1 MRKEKIIRS
10 QKKKRSG
17 KVIGGVFLALIIIV
31 VLGVF
36 LTYNLNKSNK
46 TLENW
51 DRYAVIGKN
60 NVIVVYE
67 DKLAVKIPFDVQV
80 DKDSTIGNLVKSKN
94 YELVMDSINN
104 FLPEKVSNY
113 KVVRYSEISLNVKNA
128 RNIPEI
134 NIDGKKYILTSGTQ
148 SLFLDLYGG
157 ELKNT
162 GNIVVDILNANG
174 VGGYARKTGEKLKN
188 TLPPLTYTAANYENN
203 TEYSLIKINEIS
215 KEDLENILI
224 NVNEKYFKIKEDSDI
239 PTLASVVLILG
250 KEKDIDFKIDVKGNS
265 SEARAALKEL
275 ENLGY
280 KNLTFKEENRSLD
293 KPVIEYKKDD
303 YYIALKIAKK
313 LNITNM
319 IENNSLENKINIL
332 VN

>member
-1 MRKEKIIRS
+1 MLFRS
-10 QKKKRSG
+10 
-17 KVIGGVFLALIIIV
+17 
-31 VLGVF
+31 
-36 LTYNLNKSNK
+36 
-46 TLENW
+46 
-51 DRYAVIGKN
+51 
-60 NVIVVYE
+60 
-67 DKLAVKIPFDVQV
+67 
-80 DKDSTIGNLVKSKN
+80 
-94 YELVMDSINN
+94 
-104 FLPEKVSNY
+104 
-113 KVVRYSEISLNVKNA
+113 
-128 RNIPEI
+128 
-134 NIDGKKYILTSGTQ
+134 
-148 SLFLDLYGG
+148 
-157 ELKNT
+157 
-162 GNIVVDILNANG
+162 
-174 VGGYARKTGEKLKN
+174 
-188 TLPPLTYTAANYENN
+188 
-203 TEYSLIKINEIS
+203 SLIKINEIS

-265 SEARAALKEL
+265 SEARATLKEL

-280 KNLTFKEENRSLD
+280 KNLTFKEENKSLD